1 MGVINM
7 VFQTVGIFAMMAARD
22 KSNLEIAEYLHIS
35 VNTVKFHLSNIYQK
49 VGVTNRRDLKNHL
62 NR

>member
-1 MGVINM
+1 MFDDIKYHLKNWE
-7 VFQTVGIFAMMAARD
+7 D
-22 KSNLEIAEYLHIS
+22 EEEIAEYLHIS